1 MKMTMDT
8 QIIIAE
14 IASAADQITTLL
26 DALKLLN
33 TAGEVEAGLLEM
45 ALATTLRMSND
56 IDALADAI

>member
-1 MKMTMDT
+1 MTMDT